1 MGVGLYSSS
10 WYRVADLR
18 PRLRSHVA
26 IHRQQFRGETWYVV
40 QDHQTGRFH
49 RLSSAAH
56 HAVCLMDGRRS
67 MQQIWEMVGDRLGED
82 QPTQEEMVRLLALLH
97 TADLLLGEVPPDMDE
112 LADRSQTLGRNALLT
127 KLRNPMAL
135 RLPLFDPDR
144 FLAATMPFVRPLF
157 TRFGLIAWLALVLTG
172 LVLTVLHWSELAN
185 NVSDQAFSAHNL
197 LLLVAVYPLL
207 KTLHELGHAYATKAE
222 GGEVHEMGVMFLVL
236 VPVLYVDASASTAFR
251 EKWRRALVGGAGI
264 MVETALAAAAII
276 LWVNA
281 EPGLVRALAFNTALI
296 GGISTLIFN
305 GNPLLRFDGYYVL
318 SDLIEI
324 PNLAQR
330 SNKYLFYLVR
340 RHAFGLREEIPP
352 SVAPGEAGWL
362 VFYSIASFVYRLV
375 MISGVAL
382 FIASRLFFIGI
393 VLAILAVFAALVW
406 PVVTGIRYLLF
417 SPQLA
422 RHRQRAIAVSATTA
436 FVVFA
441 LLFIVPLPYSTMTE
455 GIIWVGDQS
464 TLRTLVDGFVKSID
478 VPSGTAVDAGTVLI
492 RLEDPIL
499 SAKHDV
505 LRSQLDELHRRLEA
519 VPLDQIVEANLIR
532 EQIAHT
538 GGELAQNEREL
549 SHLVIKADHAGRFFI
564 GGDAEDATGE
574 FFRRG
579 DVIGYLLTADEP
591 IIRVVVPQADADLV
605 RRRTDRIDVLQA
617 DDPQAR
623 PMPAALVREVPAAIA
638 EIPHLALATEGG
650 GSVVLD
656 PAHPDKPQPLE
667 TLFHFDLRAT
677 NTQLPPLL
685 AERVFVRFDH
695 GLEPIAFRI
704 ARGIRQLFLRQFGV

>member
-1 MGVGLYSSS
+1 MNVGLYSSS
-10 WYRVADLR
+10 WYRVAELR
-18 PRLRSHVA
+18 PRLRPHVA

-49 RLSSAAH
+49 RLSPAAH
-56 HAVCLMDGRRS
+56 HAVCLMDGRRTV
-67 MQQIWEMVGDRLGED
+67 QQIWEMVGDRLGED

-112 LADRSQTLGRNALLT
+112 LATRSATLSRSALLSR
-127 KLRNPMAL
+127 LRNPMAL
-135 RLPLFDPDR
+135 RLPLFDPER
-144 FLAATMPFVRPLF
+144 FLTATMPFIRPLF
-157 TRFGLIAWLALVLTG
+157 TPFGLLAWLTLVLTG
-172 LVLTVLHWSELAN
+172 LVLAVLHWGELAN

-207 KTLHELGHAYATKAE
+207 KTLHELGHAYATKAQ
-222 GGEVHEMGVMFLVL
+222 GGEVHEMGIMFLVL

-281 EPGLVRALAFNTALI
+281 EPGIVRALAFNTALI
-296 GGISTLIFN
+296 GGISTLVFN

-330 SNKYLFYLVR
+330 SNKYFFHLLR
-340 RHAFGLREEIPP
+340 RYAFGMREEVPP
-352 SVAPGEAGWL
+352 AVAPGEAGWL
-362 VFYSIASFVYRLV
+362 IFYSISSFLYRLV

-382 FIASRLFFIGI
+382 FIASRLFFVGI
-393 VLAILAVFAALVW
+393 VLAISAVAAALVW
-406 PVVTGIRYLLF
+406 PAVTGIKYLLF

-422 RHRQRAIAVSATTA
+422 RHRRRAIAVSATTA
-436 FVVFA
+436 FAVFA
-441 LLFIVPLPYSTMTE
+441 LLFVIPLPYATMSE
-455 GIIWVGDQS
+455 GITWVNDQS
-464 TLRTLVDGFVKSID
+464 TLRALVDGFVKSID
-478 VPSGTAVDAGTVLI
+478 VPSGTEVDAGTVLV

-499 SAKHDV
+499 NVKHN
-505 LRSQLDELHRRLEA
+505 LLQSQLNELQRRLEA
-519 VPLDQIVEANLIR
+519 VPLDQIVDAKLIR

-549 SHLVIKADHAGRFFI
+549 SYLVIKADHPGRFFA
-564 GGDAEDATGE
+564 GGDAEDETGQ

-579 DVIGYLLTADEP
+579 DVVGYLLTADEP

-617 DDPQAR
+617 DDPQGR
-623 PMPAALVREVPAAIA
+623 PLPAALVREVPAATA

-650 GSVVLD
+650 GSIVLD
-656 PAHPDKPQPLE
+656 PAHPDKPRPIE
-667 TLFHFDLRAT
+667 PLFHFDLRT
-677 NTQLPPLL
+677 TTTQLPPLL
-685 AERVFVRFDH
+685 AERIFVRFDH
-695 GLEPIAFRI
+695 GLEPVAFRI

>member
-1 MGVGLYSSS
+1 
-10 WYRVADLR
+10 
-18 PRLRSHVA
+18 
-26 IHRQQFRGETWYVV
+26 
-40 QDHQTGRFH
+40 
-49 RLSSAAH
+49 
-56 HAVCLMDGRRS
+56 
-67 MQQIWEMVGDRLGED
+67 
-82 QPTQEEMVRLLALLH
+82 MVRLLALLH
-97 TADLLLGEVPPDMDE
+97 TADLLLGEIPPDMDE
-112 LADRSQTLGRNALLT
+112 LAHRSQTLGRNALLT

-135 RLPLFDPDR
+135 RLPLFDPDH
-144 FLAATMPFVRPLF
+144 FLSATLPFVRPLF
-157 TRFGLIAWLALVLTG
+157 TPIGLLAWLTLVLAG
-172 LVLTVLHWSELAN
+172 LALAVLHWAELAN
-185 NVSDQAFSAHNL
+185 SVSDQAFSANNIL
-197 LLLVAVYPLL
+197 LLIAVYPLL
-207 KTLHELGHAYATKAE
+207 KTLHELGHAYATKAG

-251 EKWRRALVGGAGI
+251 EKWRRALVGAAGI

-281 EPGLVRALAFNTALI
+281 EPGPIRALAFNVALI
-296 GGISTLIFN
+296 GGISTLVFN
-305 GNPLLRFDGYYVL
+305 GNPLLRFDGYYVM

-330 SNKYLFYLVR
+330 SNKYLFHLVR
-340 RHAFGLREEIPP
+340 RYAFGLREEVPP
-352 SVAPGEAGWL
+352 VTAPGEPGWL
-362 VFYSIASFVYRLV
+362 VFYSIASFLYRLV

-382 FIASRLFFIGI
+382 FIASRLFFIG
-393 VLAILAVFAALVW
+393 VALALIAVAAALIW
-406 PVVTGIRYLLF
+406 PIVTGIKYLLF

-422 RHRQRAIAVSATTA
+422 RHRGRAIAVSAMTA
-436 FVVFA
+436 VTVLV
-441 LLFIVPLPYSTMTE
+441 LLFIVPMPYSTMSE

-464 TLRTLVDGFVKSID
+464 TLRTLVDGFVKDIE
-478 VPSGTAVDAGTVLI
+478 VLSGTAVDAGTVLV
-492 RLEDPIL
+492 RLQDPIL

-505 LRSQLDELHRRLEA
+505 LQSQLAELQRRLEA

-549 SHLVIKADHAGRFFI
+549 SDLVIKANHAGRFFVA
-564 GGDAEDATGE
+564 GDIEDMTGQ
-574 FFRRG
+574 FMRRG

-605 RRRTDRIDVLQA
+605 RRRTDRIDVLPA
-617 DDPQAR
+617 DDPQGR
-623 PMPAALVREVPAAIA
+623 PVPAALVREVPAARA

-656 PAHPDKPQPLE
+656 PGHPDKPRPLE

-685 AERVFVRFDH
+685 AERVFVRFNH

-704 ARGIRQLFLRQFGV
+704 ARGVRQLFLRQFGV